1 MTIIT
6 KPWPNMFNNIFMFS
20 SVPIR
25 HQTNFNGQTLTL
37 ETGLLAQQATSNVV
51 ISLGETTVMASV
63 VIGKISPM
71 DYFPLQVIYEERL
84 YASGKIKGSRFIKRE
99 GRPSDNAILAGRMVD
114 RSLRS
119 LFDSHIRNEIQ
130 VILTILSVDE
140 INPPD
145 VLAVIAASSALKIA
159 TNNFLGPVS
168 SVRIG
173 MNRAPIGSIWSN
185 QIDSELE
192 KTTDFGGLTQFLT
205 QVSETLDTKNLK
217 DKEFLREI
225 ARKIANVSPDWAKDF
240 AALYKQTPK
249 LTTSQIYDKYPTEV
263 QTLINPS
270 YTAQDSSLVDLV
282 VSGDGS
288 NIMMVEAGASIID
301 EKTMGTC
308 LDMAGIQLLELT
320 NFQNQFLGMVQ
331 TAGKTKNVE
340 LKAILPDLQFEKY
353 WTPFLSELEL
363 ALYNESDTKE
373 QKSEKINGFKAVHFQ
388 NLEAVNILNKKPEY
402 ANLEEL
408 RIYFVSH
415 ATNVTHPEISS
426 ITGETGLNLEIC
438 QNLITL
444 LENGFK
450 ADEIKKEL
458 KNSLELVIKNM
469 IQEKI
474 LEHQKRIDGR
484 KLNQVRKLDIQI
496 DVLPRVH
503 ASSLFQRGE
512 TQVLNIL
519 TLGTLRDAQ
528 TLDDM
533 ENFEE
538 TTKRYIHHYN
548 FPSYSV
554 GETGRYG
561 APGRREIG
569 HGALAEKALLPV
581 LPSEDEFPYTMRL
594 VSECL
599 GSNGSTSMASTC
611 GSTLSLMAGGVP
623 IKDMVAGIAM
633 GLVLDSTTGN
643 FKVLTDIQGEEDH
656 NGDMDFKVTG
666 TKDGITAIQLD
677 NKVAGLTVNILK
689 QALIEAKEG
698 RLFILE
704 AMKKVIAKP
713 KAEISKYAPGV
724 IIVDVPFDKI
734 GELIGPAG
742 KTIKGII
749 AKFNV
754 EIDIQDDTG
763 KTFIYSDIRE
773 NGEQAKAY
781 IEAMVKEFAIG
792 EIVDAVVY
800 RIEAYGAFVKILAA
814 GEETSK
820 EGLIHISNLADRR
833 INNVEEVVQMGQTV
847 TAKIVEINEKGQI
860 GLSLKELANK
870 PSIN

>member
-1 MTIIT
+1 
-6 KPWPNMFNNIFMFS
+6 MFS

-25 HQTNFNGQTLTL
+25 HQTDFNGQTLTI
-37 ETGLLAQQATSNVV
+37 ETGLLAQQATSNVIV
-51 ISLGETTVMASV
+51 SLGETTVMASV

-99 GRPSDNAILAGRMVD
+99 GRPSDNAILTGRMVD

-130 VILTILSVDE
+130 VIITVLSVDE
-140 INPPD
+140 VNPPD
-145 VLAVIAASSALKIA
+145 VLAVLASSCALKIA
-159 TNNFLGPVS
+159 TNEFLGPVS

-173 MNRAPIGSIWSN
+173 MSREPIGNVWLK
-185 QIDSELE
+185 QVDSELD
-192 KTTDFGGLTQFLT
+192 KTTDFSGLTQFLT

-240 AALYKQTPK
+240 AALYKQTQK
-249 LTTSQIYDKYPTEV
+249 LSTSKIYEKYPTQVE
-263 QTLINPS
+263 TLINPS

-282 VSGDGS
+282 VSGDGHS
-288 NIMMVEAGASIID
+288 IMMVEAGASIID
-301 EKTMGTC
+301 EQIMGKC

-320 NFQNQFLGMVQ
+320 KFQNQFLAKVEE
-331 TAGKTKNVE
+331 AGKIKNVE
-340 LKAILPDLQFEKY
+340 LKAVLPDTKFEKY
-353 WTPFLSELEL
+353 WEPFLSELEL
-363 ALYNESDTKE
+363 ALYGLGDTKD
-373 QKSEKINGFKAVHFQ
+373 QKSEKVSQFKAKHFK
-388 NLEAVNILNKKPEY
+388 NLDALTTLSKKSEFQ
-402 ANLEEL
+402 NLEEL
-408 RIYFVSH
+408 RIYLVSN
-415 ATNVTHPEISS
+415 ASDVLHPEISE
-426 ITGETGLNLEIC
+426 IVGQEGLNLEIA
-438 QNLITL
+438 QNLINL
-444 LENGFK
+444 LEDGFG
-450 ADEIKKEL
+450 ADTIKKEL
-458 KNSLELVIKNM
+458 KEALDLVIKHL

-474 LEHQKRIDGR
+474 LEQEQRIDGR
-484 KLNQVRKLDIQI
+484 KLNEVRKLAIQI

-633 GLVLDSTTGN
+633 GLVLNSETGN
-643 FKVLTDIQGEEDH
+643 FKVLTDIQGEEDY

-698 RLFILE
+698 RLYILE
-704 AMKKVIAKP
+704 KMKEVISKP
-713 KAEISKYAPGV
+713 KTEISKHAPGV
-724 IIVDVPFDKI
+724 LVVSVPFDKV

-749 AKFNV
+749 ARFNV

-763 KTFIYSDIRE
+763 KTFIYSDIKE
-773 NGEQAKAY
+773 NAEQAKAY
-781 IEAMVKEFAIG
+781 IEALVKEFEVG
-792 EIVDAVVY
+792 QMVEGVVF
-800 RIEAYGAFVKILAA
+800 RIEGYGAFVKILAS
-814 GEETSK
+814 GQETNK
-820 EGLIHISNLADRR
+820 EGLIHISNLSDKR

-847 TAKIVEINEKGQI
+847 TAKIVEVNEKGQI
-860 GLSLKELANK
+860 GLSLKF
-870 PSIN
+870 

>member
-1 MTIIT
+1 
-6 KPWPNMFNNIFMFS
+6 MFS

-37 ETGLLAQQATSNVV
+37 ETGLLAQQATSNVI

-63 VIGKISPM
+63 VIGKVSPM

-99 GRPSDNAILAGRMVD
+99 GRPSDNAILTGRMVD

-130 VILTILSVDE
+130 VIITVLSVDE

-145 VLAVIAASSALKIA
+145 VLAVLASSAALKIA
-159 TNNFLGPVS
+159 TNHFLGPVS

-173 MNRAPIGSIWSN
+173 MNREPIGSLWVN

-192 KTTDFGGLTQFLT
+192 KATDFAQLTSFLT

-217 DKEFLREI
+217 DKEFLREV

-240 AALYKQTPK
+240 ATLYKQTPK
-249 LTTSQIYDKYPTEV
+249 LRTSQIYEKYPTKI
-263 QTLINPS
+263 QTLVNPS

-282 VSGDGS
+282 VSGDGT
-288 NIMMVEAGASIID
+288 NIMMVEAGSSIVD
-301 EKTMGTC
+301 EKTMGQC
-308 LDMAGIQLLELT
+308 LDIAGVQLQELT
-320 NFQNQFLGMVQ
+320 QFQNQFLAKVEQ
-331 TAGKTKNVE
+331 TNISKNIE
-340 LKAILPDLQFEKY
+340 LKAILPDQKFEKY
-353 WTPFLSELEL
+353 WEPFLSELEL
-363 ALYNESDTKE
+363 ALYGVGDTKD
-373 QKSEKINGFKAVHFQ
+373 QKSQKIKDFKQLHIQ
-388 NLEAVNILNKKPEY
+388 NLDALSLLTVKPEY
-402 ANLEEL
+402 SSLENLRGYL
-408 RIYFVSH
+408 VSQ
-415 ATNVTHPEISS
+415 ATNPIHPEISQ
-426 ITGETGLNLEIC
+426 IVGQPGLNLEIC
-438 QNLITL
+438 QNLISL
-444 LENGFK
+444 LEDGFNSSQ
-450 ADEIKKEL
+450 IKKEL
-458 KNSLELVIKNM
+458 ESSLELVINHT

-474 LEHQKRIDGR
+474 LQEEKRIDGR
-484 KLNQVRKLDIQI
+484 KLNEVRQLSIQI

-503 ASSLFQRGE
+503 GSSLFQRGE

-581 LPSEDEFPYTMRL
+581 LPTEDEFPYTMRL

-633 GLVLDSTTGN
+633 GLVLDSASGN

-689 QALIEAKEG
+689 QALIEAREG

-704 AMKKVIAKP
+704 KMKEVIEKP
-713 KAEISKYAPGV
+713 KPEVSKHAPGV
-724 IIVDVPFDKI
+724 LIVSVPFDKI

-763 KTFIYSDIRE
+763 KTFIYSDVKE
-773 NGEQAKAY
+773 NAEQAKAY
-781 IEAMVKEFAIG
+781 IEALVREFEVG
-792 EIVDAVVY
+792 QIVSGKVF
-800 RIEAYGAFVKILAA
+800 RIEGYGAFVKIIV
-814 GEETSK
+814 GDQETNK
-820 EGLIHISNLADRR
+820 EGLIHISNLSDKRV
-833 INNVEEVVQMGQTV
+833 NNVEEIIQLGQTV
-847 TAKIVEINEKGQI
+847 TAKIIEVNEKGQI
-860 GLSLKELANK
+860 GLSLK
-870 PSIN
+870 

>member
-1 MTIIT
+1 
-6 KPWPNMFNNIFMFS
+6 MFS

-37 ETGLLAQQATSNVV
+37 ETGLLAQQATSNV
-51 ISLGETTVMASV
+51 IASLGETTVMASV

-99 GRPSDNAILAGRMVD
+99 GRPSDNAILTGRMVD

-119 LFDSHIRNEIQ
+119 LFDSHIRHEIQ
-130 VILTILSVDE
+130 VIITVLSVDE
-140 INPPD
+140 VNPPD
-145 VLAVIAASSALKIA
+145 VLSVIAASCALKIA
-159 TNNFLGPVS
+159 TNQFMGPVS

-173 MNRAPIGSIWSN
+173 MNREPIGHTWVN

-192 KTTDFGGLTQFLT
+192 NTTDFGGLIPFLT
-205 QVSETLDTKNLK
+205 KVSETLDTKNLK
-217 DKEFLREI
+217 DKEFLREV

-249 LTTSQIYDKYPTEV
+249 LSVNQIYDTYPTKIE
-263 QTLINPS
+263 TLINPS

-282 VSGDGS
+282 VSGDGT

-301 EKTMGTC
+301 EKTMGQC

-320 NFQNQFLGMVQ
+320 DFQNQFLAKVQ
-331 TAGKTKNVE
+331 EAGKIRNIE
-340 LKAILPDLQFEKY
+340 LKAVLPDPKFQKY
-353 WTPFLSELEL
+353 WEPFLSELEL
-363 ALYNESDTKE
+363 ALYGSGDTKE
-373 QKSEKINGFKAVHFQ
+373 QKASKINQFKQTHFQ
-388 NLEAVNILNKKPEY
+388 NLEAIATLSKNPEY
-402 ANLEEL
+402 KNLEDL
-408 RIYFVSH
+408 RIYLVSH
-415 ATNVTHPEISS
+415 ATNVVHPEISE
-426 ITGETGLNLEIC
+426 IVGETGLNLEIC
-438 QNLITL
+438 QNLINL
-444 LENGFK
+444 LEDGFSV
-450 ADEIKKEL
+450 DEIKKEL
-458 KNSLELVIKNM
+458 KEALELVIKEL

-474 LEHQKRIDGR
+474 LEQEQRIDGR
-484 KLNQVRKLDIQI
+484 KLNEVRKLAIQI

-581 LPSEDEFPYTMRL
+581 LPTEDEFPYTMRL

-611 GSTLSLMAGGVP
+611 ASTLSLMAGGVP

-633 GLVLDSTTGN
+633 GLVLNSQTGN

-704 AMKKVIAKP
+704 KMKEVIQKP
-713 KAEISKYAPGV
+713 KPEVSKHAPGV
-724 IIVDVPFDKI
+724 LVVNVPFDKI

-763 KTFIYSDIRE
+763 KTFIYSDVKE
-773 NGEQAKAY
+773 NAEDAKQY
-781 IEAMVKEFAIG
+781 IEALVKDFEVG
-792 EIVDAVVY
+792 QTVEGVVF
-800 RIEAYGAFVKILAA
+800 RIESYGAFVRIIAS
-814 GEETSK
+814 GQETNK
-820 EGLIHISNLADRR
+820 EGLIHISNLASKR
-833 INNVEEVVQMGQTV
+833 INKVEEVVQMGQTI

-860 GLSLKELANK
+860 GLSMK
-870 PSIN
+870 

>member
-1 MTIIT
+1 
-6 KPWPNMFNNIFMFS
+6 MFFS
-20 SVPIR
+20 SPIR

-37 ETGLLAQQATSNVV
+37 ETGLLAQQATSNV
-51 ISLGETTVMASV
+51 IASLGETTVMASV

-99 GRPSDNAILAGRMVD
+99 GRPSDNAILTGRMVD

-130 VILTILSVDE
+130 VIITVLSVDE
-140 INPPD
+140 VNPPD
-145 VLAVIAASSALKIA
+145 VLAVIASSCALKMA
-159 TNNFLGPVS
+159 TNQFMGPVS

-173 MNRAPIGSIWSN
+173 MNREPIGHTWVN

-192 KTTDFGGLTQFLT
+192 KTTDFGGLIPFLSK
-205 QVSETLDTKNLK
+205 VSETLDTKNLK
-217 DKEFLREI
+217 DKEFLREV

-249 LTTSQIYDKYPTEV
+249 LRVNQIYDKYPTKIE
-263 QTLINPS
+263 TLINPS

-282 VSGDGS
+282 VSGDGN

-301 EKTMGTC
+301 EKTMGQC

-320 NFQNQFLGMVQ
+320 NFQNQFLAKVEE
-331 TAGKTKNVE
+331 AGKIRNIE
-340 LKAILPDLQFEKY
+340 LKAVLPDPKFQKY
-353 WTPFLSELEL
+353 WEPFLSELEL
-363 ALYNESDTKE
+363 ALYGMGDTKD
-373 QKSEKINGFKAVHFQ
+373 QKAEKINQFKQAHFQ
-388 NLEAVNILNKKPEY
+388 NLEAISALSKNPEY
-402 ANLEEL
+402 KNLEDL
-408 RIYFVSH
+408 RVYLVSH
-415 ATNVTHPEISS
+415 ATNVVHPEISG
-426 ITGETGLNLEIC
+426 IVGETGLNLEIC
-438 QNLITL
+438 QNLINL
-444 LENGFK
+444 LEDGFS

-458 KNSLELVIKNM
+458 KEALELVIKEM

-474 LEHQKRIDGR
+474 LEEEKRIDGR
-484 KLNQVRKLDIQI
+484 KLNEVRKLAIQI

-581 LPSEDEFPYTMRL
+581 LPTEDEFPYTMRL

-633 GLVLDSTTGN
+633 GLVLNSQTGN

-704 AMKKVIAKP
+704 KMKEVIEKP
-713 KAEISKYAPGV
+713 KPEVSKHAPGV
-724 IIVDVPFDKI
+724 LIVDVPFDKI

-763 KTFIYSDIRE
+763 KTFIYSDLKE
-773 NGEQAKAY
+773 NAEDAKKY
-781 IEAMVKEFAIG
+781 IEALVKDFEVGQMVEG
-792 EIVDAVVY
+792 VVF
-800 RIEAYGAFVKILAA
+800 RIEGYGAFVRILAS
-814 GEETSK
+814 GQETNK
-820 EGLIHISNLADRR
+820 EGLIHISNLSDKR
-833 INNVEEVVQMGQTV
+833 INNVEEIVQMGQTI

-860 GLSLKELANK
+860 GLSLK
-870 PSIN
+870 